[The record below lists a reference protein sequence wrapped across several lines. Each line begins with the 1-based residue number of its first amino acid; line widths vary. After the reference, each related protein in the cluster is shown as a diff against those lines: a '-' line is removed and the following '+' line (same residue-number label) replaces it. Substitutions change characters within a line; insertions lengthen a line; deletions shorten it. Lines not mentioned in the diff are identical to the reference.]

1 LLFDEPETHL
11 HPNAVANLFNVLT
24 DLLRENESYALI
36 ATHSPIVLQEIPRKR
51 VLVLSRDGDVTTSA
65 NLEAESF
72 GESLSALT
80 RHVFETNEIENLSKS
95 TLADLAGEETVERTL
110 ERIDGELSQNAL
122 AYLLAKHASGSEW

>member
-1 LLFDEPETHL
+1 VLFDEPETHL

-80 RHVFETNEIENLSKS
+80 RHVFETNEIENLYKS
-95 TLADLAGEETVERTL
+95 TLADLAGEETVERTPRTL
-110 ERIDGELSQNAL
+110 
-122 AYLLAKHASGSEW
+122 